1 MVSKRDPSQENDG
14 EVYGSLTWEALD
26 TESSSKF
33 TSNAIGVS
41 FGDNYF
47 ILHEV
52 RIIDPRNSRRWTYSW
67 ESIGEL
73 VVHRC
78 H

>member
-1 MVSKRDPSQENDG
+1 MG
-14 EVYGSLTWEALD
+14 EGMLTWEALD

-41 FGDNYF
+41 FGDDYF
-47 ILHEV
+47 ILFEV
-52 RIIDPRNSRRWTYSW
+52 RIIDSRNSRRWMYSW